1 MYVLEIEGDSSAKRT
16 CQMNNF
22 QEMEIIS
29 SKPMPVIFK
38 ENASHVRDPLFQV
51 QADEG
56 KVREEQDPG
65 QGRQHPEE
73 EALQGRQA
81 VNSPNRLH
89 LTRNKVVFSHTYSCP
104 VALYIPMRCS

>member
-38 ENASHVRDPLFQV
+38 ENASHIRDPLFQV

-56 KVREEQDPG
+56 
-65 QGRQHPEE
+65 
-73 EALQGRQA
+73 
-81 VNSPNRLH
+81 
-89 LTRNKVVFSHTYSCP
+89 
-104 VALYIPMRCS
+104 